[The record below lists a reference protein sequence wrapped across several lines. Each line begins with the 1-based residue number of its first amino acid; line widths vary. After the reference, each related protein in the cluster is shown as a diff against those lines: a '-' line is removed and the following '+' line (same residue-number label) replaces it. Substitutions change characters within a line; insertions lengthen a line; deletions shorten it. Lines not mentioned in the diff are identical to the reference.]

1 MSSFHSS
8 LLSTLTEGGDE
19 TSPLVE
25 LSQIGCTSPTS
36 TERGGVALPSAGF
49 LQVGCTSLGGT
60 DSLSVR
66 ALGLLLV
73 DERGLC
79 TQEDF

>member
-19 TSPLVE
+19 TSPSVE
-25 LSQIGCTSPTS
+25 LSRIGCTSPTS
-36 TERGGVALPSAGF
+36 
-49 LQVGCTSLGGT
+49 LQVGCTLLGGT
-60 DSLSVR
+60 DSLLVR
-66 ALGLLLV
+66 ALGLVLV

-79 TQEDF
+79 TREDC